1 LVQHLASFCCLK
13 ILEERLKGVAMKKFV
28 HKLAILW
35 MSLLSIT
42 GLAKSKTTKPAAN
55 QNNKVARQQVILL
68 DEFELSAFHNS

>member
-1 LVQHLASFCCLK
+1 
-13 ILEERLKGVAMKKFV
+13 MNKFV

-42 GLAKSKTTKPAAN
+42 GLAKSKTTKPAAD

>member
-1 LVQHLASFCCLK
+1 
-13 ILEERLKGVAMKKFV
+13 MKKFV

-55 QNNKVARQQVILL
+55 LNNNKVARQQVILL